1 MARVRADLGECMR
14 AARTGIAFA
23 AAFTLALVAQADTQ
37 PGSLGADASAANL
50 YQVTCSDD
58 GSGPPASLV
67 VAVQDT
73 APASAPL
80 VSVQIQ
86 KGSAARNAT
95 DAVDGDAAFSPQVFV
110 DGGAG
115 VYDVFVDKSD
125 AGDEGFVLSFQCTTG
140 AGGTGSPTGTSIFPS
155 VEEVPLLPL
164 AGWLALAALL
174 AALAPVRGASAH
186 SLNETL
192 DADAG
197 ATDLIQ
203 IVCSDNGSGPP
214 QSLVVQVRDNTPVAA
229 PLVSVQ
235 AQRGALLVNSTDPVD
250 GDTTSSPA
258 VAVNGGSGAYDVLV
272 DKTDAGAESYTM
284 TFHCFTGPD
293 GTGFHTGTSLTIL
306 QDQ

>member
-1 MARVRADLGECMR
+1 MR
-14 AARTGIAFA
+14 RRRGVLMRGVCTVVACAAVICQ
-23 AAFTLALVAQADTQ
+23 ALVAQADTQ
-37 PGSLGADASAANL
+37 PGSLATDAGAARY

-67 VAVQDT
+67 VAVRDV
-73 APASAPL
+73 APVAAPL

-95 DAVDGDAAFSPQVFV
+95 DAVDGDAGFSPSVFV

-115 VYDVFVDKSD
+115 VYDVFVDKSA
-125 AGDEGFVLSFQCTTG
+125 AGDEGFVLSFQCTMG
-140 AGGTGSPTGTSIFPS
+140 AGGTGNPTGTSIFPS
-155 VEEVPLLPL
+155 VEEVPLLPF

-174 AALAPVRGASAH
+174 AALAPVRSASAH

-235 AQRGALLVNSTDPVD
+235 AQRGALLVNSTDAVD
-250 GDTTSSPA
+250 DDTGMSPA
-258 VAVNGGSGAYDVLV
+258 VSVNGGSGAYDVLV
-272 DKTDAGAESYTM
+272 DKTESGAESYSLS
-284 TFHCFTGPD
+284 FHCYTGPD
-293 GTGFHTGTSLTIL
+293 GSGTHTGTSHTIL

>member
-1 MARVRADLGECMR
+1 MRRAV
-14 AARTGIAFA
+14 RTGLAFA
-23 AAFTLALVAQADTQ
+23 AAALLAFAAHAHTQ
-37 PGSLGADASAANL
+37 PGSLAAAASAANY

-58 GSGPPASLV
+58 GAGAPASLA
-67 VAVQDT
+67 VAVRDV
-73 APASAPL
+73 APAAAPL

-95 DAVDGDAAFSPQVFV
+95 DAVDGDPGFSPTVFV

-125 AGDEGFVLSFQCTTG
+125 AGAEDFVLAFQCTTG

-174 AALAPVRGASAH
+174 AALAPGRASAH
-186 SLNETL
+186 SLNGTL
-192 DADAG
+192 DTDAG
-197 ATDLIQ
+197 ATDLVQ
-203 IVCSDNGSGPP
+203 VVCSDNGSGAP
-214 QSLVVQVRDNTPVAA
+214 QSLVVQVRDNAPGAA
-229 PLVSVQ
+229 PQLSVQ
-235 AQRGALLVNSTDPVD
+235 AQRGGQLRNSTD
-250 GDTTSSPA
+250 TTAADSAYSPA

-272 DKTDAGAESYTM
+272 DKTGAGSKSYSVNY
-284 TFHCFTGPD
+284 HCYTGPD
-293 GTGFHTGTSLTIL
+293 GTGVHTGTTHTVL